1 MKNTFSVLRSK
12 GVKVS
17 AAASAL
23 LVTATPVLADVAAD
37 IAAAKTEGVSNV
49 TLAVGAVIAIAAVA
63 LGVSIIRGL
72 LSR

>member
-1 MKNTFSVLRSK
+1 MKNTFTVLRSK
-12 GVKVS
+12 GVKFGAAVV
-17 AAASAL
+17 AASA
-23 LVTATPVLADVAAD
+23 TASPAFAD
-37 IAAAKTEGVSNV
+37 IAADINAAQTSGVSNV

>member
-1 MKNTFSVLRSK
+1 MKNVFTVLRSK
-12 GVKVS
+12 GAKIS
-17 AAASAL
+17 AAVAAGSLMAS
-23 LVTATPVLADVAAD
+23 PSFADVAAD
-37 IAAAKTEGVSNV
+37 ITAAQTEGVSNV